1 MFQLSPKTRRLL
13 ALFADADYG
22 AEFTYAE
29 ILQETECDLV
39 ESDRQRVYS
48 VNRILERDHRKSLM
62 NIRGRG
68 YKVAHPREHAEAMT
82 IRKHRAGKQIQLATR
97 TGQATAIEQLSEQE
111 LRTFADTQVAIS
123 RVAQALL
130 YHDQRLARIEQKL
143 GIVDEPAVDGVA
155 EEIHD
160 QAA

>member
-13 ALFADADYG
+13 GLFVDAEYG

-29 ILQETECDLV
+29 ILHETECDLM

-48 VNRILERDHRKSLM
+48 VNRILERDHRRTLL
-62 NIRGRG
+62 NLRGRG
-68 YKVAHPREHAEAMT
+68 YKVAHPREHVEAMT
-82 IRKHRAGKQIQLATR
+82 IRKRRAGNQIELATR
-97 TGQATAIEQLSEQE
+97 TGQATAIEMLDDGE

-123 RVAQALL
+123 RVAQALQ

-143 GIVDEPAVDGVA
+143 GLNEPAVEGDA
-155 EEIHD
+155 EEI
-160 QAA
+160 QGEAA